1 MASGVIRLALP
12 PGLRYVLGR
21 IAQLVPTLV
30 GVSLF
35 VFILIRLSGDPT
47 SVLLPAD
54 ANEVERAA
62 FRQAYGLDRP
72 ILEQYVRYV
81 GRLLQGDFGV
91 SLFQGEPALS
101 LVLGRLA
108 ATVQLAA
115 TAIGIVILVGIPV
128 GVAAAVWRGTIV
140 DYITLS
146 LVALGQSV
154 ATFWLGLMFILLF
167 AVSWRL
173 VPPSGYGSAVQLILP
188 AITLAAYYLAV
199 AARLT
204 RSGML
209 EVLAQDYIRTAR
221 AKGLSERL
229 TVFRHGLRN
238 AVIPIVT
245 ILGLQIG
252 ELLAGS
258 VVTETVFAWPGVGTL
273 VLDAILRRDY
283 PLVQAVIIV
292 VAVIYAVVNLAVDLL
307 YAWIDP
313 RVRYQ

>member
-1 MASGVIRLALP
+1 MGVSGLAVP

-30 GVSLF
+30 GVTLF
-35 VFILIRLSGDPT
+35 AFIVIRLSGDPT

-54 ANEVERAA
+54 ASETEREA
-62 FRQAYGLDRP
+62 FRRAYGLDRP

-81 GRLLQGDFGV
+81 GRLVRGDFGV
-91 SLFQGEPALS
+91 SLFQGEPALR
-101 LVLGRLA
+101 LVLDRLA
-108 ATVQLAA
+108 ITVQLAG
-115 TAIGIVILVGIPV
+115 TAIGLVVLIGLPIGIL
-128 GVAAAVWRGTIV
+128 AAVRRGTII
-140 DYITLS
+140 DHITLS

-154 ATFWLGLMFILLF
+154 ATFWLGLMLILVF
-167 AVSWRL
+167 AVAWRL
-173 VPPSGYGSAVQLILP
+173 VPPSGYGTAAQIILP
-188 AITLAAYYLAV
+188 AFTLAAYYLAV

-209 EVLAQDYIRTAR
+209 EVMAQDYIRTAR
-221 AKGLSERL
+221 AKGLSEWL
-229 TVFRHGLRN
+229 TVCRHALRN
-238 AVIPIVT
+238 AFIPILTV
-245 ILGLQIG
+245 LGIQIG

-283 PLVQAVIIV
+283 PLVQAVIV
-292 VAVIYAVVNLAVDLL
+292 VLAVIYAVVNLAVDLL
-307 YAWIDP
+307 YAWVDP